1 MSNKKRIL
9 GNSTLATALI
19 FCLWQPDALAV
30 PLLTN
35 ANRSESL
42 LAQIEADTEVFEDTP
57 VTLV

>member
-1 MSNKKRIL
+1 MTNKKRIP
-9 GNSTLATALI
+9 GNSTLAKALI

-30 PLLTN
+30 PLSTN
-35 ANRSESL
+35 MNRPESL